1 MESKYYFK
9 EIAKKES
16 EIKERL
22 AKWNDRGI
30 RTAGFES
37 NAISKLFSELAEL
50 ERLSELKIMESEG

>member
-1 MESKYYFK
+1 MQ
-9 EIAKKES
+9 KKES

-37 NAISKLFSELAEL
+37 NAISELFSELAEL

>member
-1 MESKYYFK
+1 MESKYYFE

-30 RTAGFES
+30 RNAGFES
-37 NAISKLFSELAEL
+37 KTISELFSELAEL

>member
-37 NAISKLFSELAEL
+37 NAISELFSELAEL
-50 ERLSELKIMESEG
+50 ERLSELKIMEREG

>member
-37 NAISKLFSELAEL
+37 NAISELFSELAEL